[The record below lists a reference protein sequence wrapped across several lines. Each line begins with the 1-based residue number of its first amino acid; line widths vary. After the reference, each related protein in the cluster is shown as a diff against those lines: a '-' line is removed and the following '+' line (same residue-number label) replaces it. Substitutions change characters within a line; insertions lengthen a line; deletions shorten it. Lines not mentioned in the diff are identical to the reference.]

1 MRYLMGERV
10 ANQLAVP
17 HHRTM
22 MRLLTWTSGVWAGQ
36 RVFARLA
43 KLMCPWVV
51 QWMATCKAARSHELL
66 PEALAA
72 RFGSSRV

>member
-1 MRYLMGERV
+1 
-10 ANQLAVP
+10 
-17 HHRTM
+17 
-22 MRLLTWTSGVWAGQ
+22 
-36 RVFARLA
+36 VFARLA